1 MTAILEQLQGLVAA
15 AEIPA
20 GTLGVALILGLFGL
34 MVVGLVLGQEL
45 AFVLGG
51 AGVIVGW
58 LAWGTPGVTIAMTK
72 IYDQM
77 QSYSMVAIPMFVLMA
92 NFLTHSKVADG
103 LFESIRYLLGPLKGG
118 LGLAVILV
126 STVFAATTGIVGA
139 SVVTMGMLSLPV
151 LLRSGY
157 KPSLACGMVCAG
169 GSLGILIPPS
179 IMLVSMGSYAE
190 VSVGKIFFAA
200 IVPGLSLSLG
210 YIIYL
215 MVVCHIHPDWGPAMS
230 PEELAEMPLKKRITG
245 SLINLIPP
253 LILIFGVL
261 GSIFGGIATPTE
273 AAGIG
278 ALFSLILAI
287 FYKQFS
293 WKMLYESLID
303 TAKTTAMVF
312 IILFGAAAFTGVFM
326 SLDGDQIIADWVLS
340 MGIGKWGAFAIM
352 MVIMFLLGMFID
364 WLGIVMIVFPIF
376 LPIMDTFGFD
386 RLWLVAVSATLLQT
400 CFMTPPFGFALFY
413 VKGILPPSIKIQ
425 EVYRGVIPF
434 IIIICIVTALCAVF
448 PPLVSWLPSLLA
460 CFSPKATRSDGGP
473 SFGPLFSFV
482 HFQRTAGLPE
492 TLRPGLKHPAAAD
505 QPLHKGRGRVRQEAA
520 GRVILLDLPGV
531 HHQCAGPQFQ
541 GFRDVVGHKQDGDAA
556 LPVDAQELIL
566 QLAPGDLV
574 HRAER
579 LVHQQKLRT
588 GGQRP
593 GDAHPLAL
601 SAGEGAGIPP
611 RQRRVQ
617 PHLLQQGSD
626 FFSALLPLPFLHAGD
641 GGHIGNVLLH
651 GHVGKQAHVLDGV
664 ADAAA
669 QGHRVDSGH
678 ILPLDQDSARVRRQQ
693 AVYQLQHGG
702 LSAAGPADDRH
713 KCARLH
719 IQREVP
725 QNGLGAEG
733 LGDAFKANDRLGH
746 ITPPAGPSGAGSP
759 WPHPA
764 RPGPPP
770 PPGS

>member
-326 SLDGDQIIADWVLS
+326 SLDGDQIIADWVLG

-352 MVIMFLLGMFID
+352 CVIVFILGMFID

-376 LPIMDTFGFD
+376 LPIMDQFGFD
-386 RLWLVAVSATLLQT
+386 RLWLVAVIATLLQT

-413 VKGILPPSIKIQ
+413 VKGILPGDIKIQ
-425 EVYRGVIPF
+425 EVYKGVIPF
-434 IIIICIVTALCAVF
+434 IIIICIVTVLCAVF
-448 PPLVSWLPSLLA
+448 PSLVTWLPSLLA
-460 CFSPKATRSDGGP
+460 A
-473 SFGPLFSFV
+473 
-482 HFQRTAGLPE
+482 
-492 TLRPGLKHPAAAD
+492 
-505 QPLHKGRGRVRQEAA
+505 
-520 GRVILLDLPGV
+520 
-531 HHQCAGPQFQ
+531 
-541 GFRDVVGHKQDGDAA
+541 
-556 LPVDAQELIL
+556 
-566 QLAPGDLV
+566 
-574 HRAER
+574 
-579 LVHQQKLRT
+579 
-588 GGQRP
+588 
-593 GDAHPLAL
+593 
-601 SAGEGAGIPP
+601 
-611 RQRRVQ
+611 
-617 PHLLQQGSD
+617 
-626 FFSALLPLPFLHAGD
+626 
-641 GGHIGNVLLH
+641 
-651 GHVGKQAHVLDGV
+651 
-664 ADAAA
+664 
-669 QGHRVDSGH
+669 
-678 ILPLDQDSARVRRQQ
+678 
-693 AVYQLQHGG
+693 
-702 LSAAGPADDRH
+702 
-713 KCARLH
+713 
-719 IQREVP
+719 
-725 QNGLGAEG
+725 
-733 LGDAFKANDRLGH
+733 
-746 ITPPAGPSGAGSP
+746 
-759 WPHPA
+759 
-764 RPGPPP
+764 
-770 PPGS
+770 

>member
-400 CFMTPPFGFALFY
+400 CFMTPH
-413 VKGILPPSIKIQ
+413 KNS
-425 EVYRGVIPF
+425 
-434 IIIICIVTALCAVF
+434 TAAA
-448 PPLVSWLPSLLA
+448 SAST
-460 CFSPKATRSDGGP
+460 SRS
-473 SFGPLFSFV
+473 
-482 HFQRTAGLPE
+482 R
-492 TLRPGLKHPAAAD
+492 PAARRP
-505 QPLHKGRGRVRQEAA
+505 QPTRCCR
-520 GRVILLDLPGV
+520 
-531 HHQCAGPQFQ
+531 
-541 GFRDVVGHKQDGDAA
+541 
-556 LPVDAQELIL
+556 
-566 QLAPGDLV
+566 
-574 HRAER
+574 
-579 LVHQQKLRT
+579 
-588 GGQRP
+588 
-593 GDAHPLAL
+593 
-601 SAGEGAGIPP
+601 
-611 RQRRVQ
+611 
-617 PHLLQQGSD
+617 
-626 FFSALLPLPFLHAGD
+626 
-641 GGHIGNVLLH
+641 
-651 GHVGKQAHVLDGV
+651 
-664 ADAAA
+664 
-669 QGHRVDSGH
+669 
-678 ILPLDQDSARVRRQQ
+678 
-693 AVYQLQHGG
+693 
-702 LSAAGPADDRH
+702 
-713 KCARLH
+713 
-719 IQREVP
+719 
-725 QNGLGAEG
+725 
-733 LGDAFKANDRLGH
+733 
-746 ITPPAGPSGAGSP
+746 
-759 WPHPA
+759 W
-764 RPGPPP
+764 
-770 PPGS
+770 

>member
-34 MVVGLVLGQEL
+34 MAVGLVLGQEL

-364 WLGIVMIVFPIF
+364 WICRSIF
-376 LPIMDTFGFD
+376 FMVRFVRDKWMDH
-386 RLWLVAVSATLLQT
+386 
-400 CFMTPPFGFALFY
+400 
-413 VKGILPPSIKIQ
+413 K
-425 EVYRGVIPF
+425 VI
-434 IIIICIVTALCAVF
+434 
-448 PPLVSWLPSLLA
+448 
-460 CFSPKATRSDGGP
+460 
-473 SFGPLFSFV
+473 
-482 HFQRTAGLPE
+482 
-492 TLRPGLKHPAAAD
+492 
-505 QPLHKGRGRVRQEAA
+505 
-520 GRVILLDLPGV
+520 
-531 HHQCAGPQFQ
+531 
-541 GFRDVVGHKQDGDAA
+541 
-556 LPVDAQELIL
+556 
-566 QLAPGDLV
+566 
-574 HRAER
+574 
-579 LVHQQKLRT
+579 
-588 GGQRP
+588 
-593 GDAHPLAL
+593 
-601 SAGEGAGIPP
+601 
-611 RQRRVQ
+611 
-617 PHLLQQGSD
+617 
-626 FFSALLPLPFLHAGD
+626 
-641 GGHIGNVLLH
+641 
-651 GHVGKQAHVLDGV
+651 
-664 ADAAA
+664 
-669 QGHRVDSGH
+669 
-678 ILPLDQDSARVRRQQ
+678 
-693 AVYQLQHGG
+693 
-702 LSAAGPADDRH
+702 
-713 KCARLH
+713 
-719 IQREVP
+719 
-725 QNGLGAEG
+725 
-733 LGDAFKANDRLGH
+733 
-746 ITPPAGPSGAGSP
+746 
-759 WPHPA
+759 
-764 RPGPPP
+764 
-770 PPGS
+770 

>member
-261 GSIFGGIATPTE
+261 GYLMSKFKLPVAPFILSFILCDLLETNLRRGLMLTQNDFLAFFTHPIAAVFMV
-273 AAGIG
+273 AAV
-278 ALFSLILAI
+278 LFVVWTVI
-287 FYKQFS
+287 KQVRNR
-293 WKMLYESLID
+293 KKE
-303 TAKTTAMVF
+303 TA
-312 IILFGAAAFTGVFM
+312 GAA
-326 SLDGDQIIADWVLS
+326 
-340 MGIGKWGAFAIM
+340 
-352 MVIMFLLGMFID
+352 
-364 WLGIVMIVFPIF
+364 
-376 LPIMDTFGFD
+376 
-386 RLWLVAVSATLLQT
+386 
-400 CFMTPPFGFALFY
+400 
-413 VKGILPPSIKIQ
+413 
-425 EVYRGVIPF
+425 
-434 IIIICIVTALCAVF
+434 
-448 PPLVSWLPSLLA
+448 
-460 CFSPKATRSDGGP
+460 
-473 SFGPLFSFV
+473 
-482 HFQRTAGLPE
+482 
-492 TLRPGLKHPAAAD
+492 
-505 QPLHKGRGRVRQEAA
+505 
-520 GRVILLDLPGV
+520 
-531 HHQCAGPQFQ
+531 
-541 GFRDVVGHKQDGDAA
+541 
-556 LPVDAQELIL
+556 
-566 QLAPGDLV
+566 
-574 HRAER
+574 
-579 LVHQQKLRT
+579 
-588 GGQRP
+588 
-593 GDAHPLAL
+593 
-601 SAGEGAGIPP
+601 
-611 RQRRVQ
+611 
-617 PHLLQQGSD
+617 
-626 FFSALLPLPFLHAGD
+626 
-641 GGHIGNVLLH
+641 
-651 GHVGKQAHVLDGV
+651 
-664 ADAAA
+664 
-669 QGHRVDSGH
+669 
-678 ILPLDQDSARVRRQQ
+678 
-693 AVYQLQHGG
+693 
-702 LSAAGPADDRH
+702 
-713 KCARLH
+713 
-719 IQREVP
+719 
-725 QNGLGAEG
+725 
-733 LGDAFKANDRLGH
+733 
-746 ITPPAGPSGAGSP
+746 
-759 WPHPA
+759 
-764 RPGPPP
+764 
-770 PPGS
+770 